1 MFDVRAGADH
11 LMMLDPH
18 SPQLEGFFD
27 HPVDCLKVDQLF
39 FLLVLNTMTN
49 NQYEG
54 GATVLYLDQEQ
65 HPQLGRGGQFL

>member
-1 MFDVRAGADH
+1 MSSNYMFDVRAGADH

-39 FLLVLNTMTN
+39 FLNCFEYN
-49 NQYEG
+49 DKQSI
-54 GATVLYLDQEQ
+54 
-65 HPQLGRGGQFL
+65 